1 MENAARV
8 FLHKKAPY
16 ILLTLEQCH
25 TVSEV
30 AKKMDMLPFNIY
42 KILNSFDE
50 LGLIESKKVGR
61 TCYINLTEKGKKIAS
76 IIKNLCEAL
85 K

>member
-1 MENAARV
+1 MENATKI
-8 FLHKKAPY
+8 FLQKRAPY
-16 ILLTLEQCH
+16 ILLALEQCH
-25 TVSEV
+25 TASEV
-30 AKKMDMLPFNIY
+30 AKKLDTLPFNIY

-50 LGLIESKKVGR
+50 LGLIENKKVGR
-61 TCYINLTEKGKKIAS
+61 KCFINLTEKGRKIAE

>member
-1 MENAARV
+1 MENAARM

-50 LGLIESKKVGR
+50 LGLIESRKVGR
-61 TCYINLTEKGKKIAS
+61 TCHIDLTEKGKKIAS